1 MIQADYDVYLA
12 KVFTQ
17 RLATEPAQGL
27 AHGNCLEKT
36 SRKNVNSLSIGVQSI
51 SPNTT
56 QRPPDWPKRRQS
68 CQRTSPPRQLGHSP
82 GETPSTAIINPAGVD
97 TAERHASTSRSQQ
110 WISSPRTR
118 FAVLAEVSNPRLAS
132 RICATRMDELTQLSC
147 RSCADQRHTACR
159 SSLPPLHIWESSGA
173 WIMTFAQLAAPGCSE
188 AIGQSERIAVMM
200 DATHGASSQQY
211 CTGSGLVY
219 IVRWR
224 SFSIGGPETIL
235 DWDISGTIIRIITR
249 KESFYVIDEHSTIRG
264 RHSREIKI
272 ESIDNR
278 VRTECQASRI
288 QTRNA

>member
-1 MIQADYDVYLA
+1 MHSRATRSDVMIQADYDVYLA

-132 RICATRMDELTQLSC
+132 RICATRMDELT
-147 RSCADQRHTACR
+147 
-159 SSLPPLHIWESSGA
+159 
-173 WIMTFAQLAAPGCSE
+173 
-188 AIGQSERIAVMM
+188 
-200 DATHGASSQQY
+200 
-211 CTGSGLVY
+211 
-219 IVRWR
+219 
-224 SFSIGGPETIL
+224 
-235 DWDISGTIIRIITR
+235 
-249 KESFYVIDEHSTIRG
+249 
-264 RHSREIKI
+264 
-272 ESIDNR
+272 
-278 VRTECQASRI
+278 
-288 QTRNA
+288 